1 MDSLLCY
8 SLFQSNIILM
18 TQYHAIAL
26 PEAAVAL
33 KLHWIKRVLVGVGVG
48 GGVGGR
54 EVVRS
59 VPAKVAPSD
68 VGARRYSPVTM
79 GTPAIGSQLPCC
91 PVKILSVQHENRL
104 NLYV

>member
-1 MDSLLCY
+1 MLLFISVKY
-8 SLFQSNIILM
+8 NIDD
-18 TQYHAIAL
+18 TVSCNRFARGCSCFKTAL
-26 PEAAVAL
+26 DQTCFSVCV
-33 KLHWIKRVLVGVGVG
+33 W